1 MLRCLNIESRRNTIG
16 RQRRSILLLRL
27 LPITNTS
34 PGRSWSCRELIIGRI
49 FTAGRMH
56 SADMVL
62 ISRADMDATAVRI
75 TVAVGEL
82 NTARD
87 LCRLKVTQSNCV
99 TSKHAGQT
107 FD

>member
-1 MLRCLNIESRRNTIG
+1 
-16 RQRRSILLLRL
+16 
-27 LPITNTS
+27 
-34 PGRSWSCRELIIGRI
+34 
-49 FTAGRMH
+49 MH
-56 SADMVL
+56 SADMDL